1 MEINTEI
8 KINATA
14 ETVWK
19 VLTDFEA
26 YPHWNPFIKSITG
39 TPKIDKKIKVTFQSM
54 TFTPKVLVFDKN
66 KEFRWLG
73 KLWIKNLFD
82 GEHIFKIK
90 DHQDGSVTLE
100 HNERFSGI
108 LVPMFKKKLLS
119 ETKINFQKMNRK
131 LKQVVEAN
139 N

>member
-108 LVPMFKKKLLS
+108 
-119 ETKINFQKMNRK
+119 
-131 LKQVVEAN
+131 
-139 N
+139 